1 MHNKRI
7 VIRRTTRILM
17 IEEMDR
23 ACFPGE
29 PIKLKDLNESVW
41 FLATVDGKPAGY
53 AGIRVVDGI
62 SGYLCRAG
70 VLEEFRGCGLQ
81 KKLIK
86 ARERW
91 ARQQGLNSLITYTC
105 QSAVKSPNSLIAC
118 GFKLYHPAKPWA
130 AGSYE
135 WLYFKKYLK
144 QQSLQE

>member
-7 VIRRTTRILM
+7 VIRRTKRVHL
-17 IEEMDR
+17 IEDMDR

-29 PIKLKDLNESVW
+29 PIKGKDLNESVW

-70 VLEEFRGCGLQ
+70 VLTEFQGHGLQ

-91 ARQQGLNSLITYTC
+91 ARKQGLNSLITYTC
-105 QSAVKSPNSLIAC
+105 LSAVRSPNSLIAC
-118 GFKLYHPAKPWA
+118 GFKLYHPAKAWA
-130 AGSYE
+130 GGSYQ
-135 WLYFKKYLK
+135 WLYFRKFLRP
-144 QQSLQE
+144 QE